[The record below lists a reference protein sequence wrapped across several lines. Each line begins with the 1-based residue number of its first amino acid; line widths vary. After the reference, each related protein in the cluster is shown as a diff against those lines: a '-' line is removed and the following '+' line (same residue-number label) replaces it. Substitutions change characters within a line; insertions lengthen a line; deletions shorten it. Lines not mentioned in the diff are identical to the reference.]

1 MPLEKDLLSQSH
13 ASAILS
19 ETAILIDGEYYLR
32 IAWYNNPYGK
42 IFCGRST
49 NNQPISCTWKC
60 GACNKNRKMYD
71 NTEPHRLL
79 SNEIIL
85 NGENYE
91 DSSWNHSELLEKIRQ
106 KLKDD
111 NEYLAYLKNKIIML
125 SDTTLTD
132 NKVA

>member
-1 MPLEKDLLSQSH
+1 
-13 ASAILS
+13 
-19 ETAILIDGEYYLR
+19 
-32 IAWYNNPYGK
+32 
-42 IFCGRST
+42 
-49 NNQPISCTWKC
+49 
-60 GACNKNRKMYD
+60 MYD
-71 NTEPHRLL
+71 NTEPYRLL

-91 DSSWNHSELLEKIRQ
+91 DSSWSHSELLEKIRQ